1 MPFAFDENTRA
12 ITMAAGDTAD
22 IAVYVNWDRLSAGA
36 VLLFAMF
43 DPVQSGDLICKPVAI
58 EDGQAHVRLCNHD
71 TRDIQPGRYK
81 WNLRIVTS
89 PDMDDSGN
97 VRADECTDDVLT
109 VFDSPPAFKLTKGG
123 GYV

>member
-1 MPFAFDENTRA
+1 MPFAFDEKTRA

-22 IAVYVNWDRLSAGA
+22 IAVYVNWDRLSAGD
-36 VLLFAMF
+36 VLLFAVF
-43 DPVQSGDLICKPVAI
+43 DPNEDGDLFVKQAEI

-71 TRDIQPGRYK
+71 TRDIEPGRYK

-89 PDMDDSGN
+89 PAMDESGN
-97 VRADECTDDVLT
+97 ARADECTDDVLT
-109 VFDSPPAFKLTKGG
+109 AFDSPPIFKLTRGG

>member
-1 MPFAFDENTRA
+1 MPFAFDESTRA

-43 DPVQSGDLICKPVAI
+43 DPAQSGDLICKPVAI

-71 TRDIQPGRYK
+71 TRDIEPGRYK

-89 PDMDDSGN
+89 PDLDESGN

>member
-1 MPFAFDENTRA
+1 MPFVFDENSRA

-22 IAVYVNWDRLSAGA
+22 IAVYVNWDRLSAGD
-36 VLLFAMF
+36 VLLFAVF
-43 DPVQSGDLICKPVAI
+43 DPAQSGDLICKPVAI
-58 EDGQAHVRLCNHD
+58 EDGQARVRLCNHD
-71 TRDIQPGRYK
+71 TRDIEPGRYK

-89 PDMDDSGN
+89 PDLDESGN

-109 VFDSPPAFKLTKGG
+109 AFDSPPTFKLTRGG